1 VLQMVDIE
9 FIRKKHFVED
19 WSIRQ
24 IARQLKV
31 SRQSVR
37 KAIES
42 AEMPKYHLSEARPN
56 PVMDP
61 YRETIVAWLD
71 ADEQAPKKQRHTAR
85 RIYQRL
91 IDEHG
96 FVGAESTVR
105 RFVAQLKDKR
115 PEAFVPLEAAF
126 GQQAQIDWGQ
136 ATVEIAGESV
146 IVHLFCVRLR
156 ASGVPF
162 VWAAPTEKL
171 EAFLEGHCR
180 AFSYFGGAPRECV
193 YDNPK
198 TAVTRILAGPEREE
212 HRVFSSLRAHY
223 LFESL
228 FCRPAEGH
236 EKGAVENLVGYV
248 RRNALVP
255 VQSFQSWEALNAH
268 LLGWCERE
276 KNRRAE
282 DWSRERVALRSLP
295 ARPFR
300 AAILCLCPVNKLSL
314 VTVDCSRYSVP
325 CDLVGRTLQVALFTD
340 RVDVSDGKTLVAT
353 HPRSH
358 RRGHVALI
366 LDHYL
371 PAIARKPRAASH
383 AAVVSQMPAVY
394 ASVRD
399 ELCSGRKDGYREFAA
414 ILLLHR
420 EFAARSVERALV
432 VARERGCL
440 NAGAIRQMLINEA
453 APALPIPVE
462 APGALAEVRIPA
474 PDLAQYDSLASRAA
488 LGVSA

>member
-1 VLQMVDIE
+1 MLQMVDIE
-9 FIRKKHFVED
+9 FIRKKHFNED

-42 AEMPKYHLSEARPN
+42 AEIPKYHLSELRPN

-61 YRETIVAWLD
+61 YRETIIAWLD

-85 RIYQRL
+85 RVYQRL
-91 IDEHG
+91 VDEHG
-96 FVGAESTVR
+96 FAGAESTVR
-105 RFVAQLKDKR
+105 RFVAQLKDRR

-136 ATVEIAGESV
+136 ATVEIAGKPV
-146 IVHLFCVRLR
+146 IVHLFCARLR
-156 ASGVPF
+156 ASGMPF
-162 VWAAPTEKL
+162 AWAAPTEKL

-180 AFSYFGGAPRECV
+180 AFAYFGGVPRECV

-212 HRVFSSLRAHY
+212 HQMFSSLRAHY
-223 LFESL
+223 LFDSL

-236 EKGAVENLVGYV
+236 EKGSVENLVGYV
-248 RRNALVP
+248 RRNTLVP
-255 VQSFQSWEALNAH
+255 VPSFPSWDALNAH
-268 LLGWCERE
+268 LLAWCERE
-276 KNRRAE
+276 KKRLAR
-282 DWSRERVALRSLP
+282 DWPRERDALRVLP
-295 ARPFR
+295 IRSFR
-300 AAILCLCPVNKLSL
+300 AAVLRLCPVNKLSL

-325 CDLVGRTLQVALFTD
+325 CELVGRTLQVAVFTE
-340 RVDVSDGKTLVAT
+340 RIEVADGKTLVAT

-358 RRGHVALI
+358 QRGQTVLT

-371 PAIARKPRAASH
+371 SVLERKPRAAAH

-399 ELCSGRKDGYREFAA
+399 ELCRGRKDGYREFAA

-420 EFAARSVERALV
+420 EFTARAVERALGE
-432 VARERGCL
+432 ARKRGCVSV
-440 NAGAIRQMLINEA
+440 GAIRQILINEA
-453 APALPIPVE
+453 APPMPIPVE
-462 APGALAEVRIPA
+462 APGTLSEVRVPA
-474 PDLAQYDSLASRAA
+474 PDLAQYDILARRMAV
-488 LGVSA
+488 GVSA